1 MIDWTSIII
10 TIIGG
15 GGLTGF
21 FLLTERKT
29 KAALENMQTTIEE
42 WKSLCQTEREEIA
55 TLRERVQ
62 SKQQQIDDLYKER
75 EEFMRERDTMST
87 DCAVAKLLRCNWVGC
102 DKRRPPLSDNIS
114 DNTDS
119 ELNEKRG

>member
-21 FLLTERKT
+21 FLLAERKT
-29 KAALENMQTTIEE
+29 KEALKNMQTTIEE
-42 WKSLCQTEREEIA
+42 WKSLCLTEREEIA

-62 SKQQQIDDLYKER
+62 YKQQQIDDLYKER
-75 EEFMRERDTMST
+75 EEFMRERDVMST

>member
-21 FLLTERKT
+21 FLMTERKT
-29 KAALENMQTTIEE
+29 KEALKNMQTTIEE
-42 WKSLCQTEREEIA
+42 WKSLCAEERAEIT

-62 SKQQQIDDLYKER
+62 YKQQQIDDLYKER

-114 DNTDS
+114 DNS
-119 ELNEKRG
+119 EDDMNEKRG